1 MRRIPTQTTEDRSGV
16 DAHVGRQVRRR
27 RNYLGLSQSDVAAAL
42 KVTFQQVQKYE
53 RGTSRLSASR
63 LLHLSELLRVPVAY
77 FFAGLPGYERS
88 DGEEE
93 LAASVAEDR
102 QALQLVRHFHAI
114 PGEQPRREFLE
125 LVRALGRSS
134 R

>member
-1 MRRIPTQTTEDRSGV
+1 MRRIERAATNDRSNV
-16 DAHVGRQVRRR
+16 DAHVGQQVRRR
-27 RNYLGLSQSDVAAAL
+27 RNFLGLSQSDVAAAL
-42 KVTFQQVQKYE
+42 SVTFQQVQKYE

-63 LLHLSELLRVPVAY
+63 LLQLSELLRVPVAY

-93 LAASVAEDR
+93 LASSVAEDR

-114 PGEQPRREFLE
+114 PGDQPRQEFLE
-125 LVRALGRSS
+125 LVRALGRST

>member
-1 MRRIPTQTTEDRSGV
+1 MRRIERPTTEDRAAV
-16 DAHVGRQVRRR
+16 DAHVGQQLRRR
-27 RNYLGLSQSDVAAAL
+27 RNYLGLSQSDIAAAL
-42 KVTFQQVQKYE
+42 SVTFQQVQKYE

-63 LLHLSELLRVPVAY
+63 LLQLSQTLRVPVAY

-93 LAASVAEDR
+93 LANSVAEDR
-102 QALQLVRHFHAI
+102 QTLQLVRHFHAI

-125 LVRALGRSS
+125 LVRVLGRST